1 MSGFVADFTGAEVR
15 VSPNFGPRRDG
26 LRPDLIVIHY
36 TGMETGASAEAWL
49 CDPVSEVSSHY
60 PVHEDGSII
69 QMVRE
74 SDRAWHAGR
83 GSWRG
88 RADVNSR
95 SIGIEV
101 ANGGHAYGSP
111 DFADRQIEALIALC
125 RDVAARHAIPPERVL
140 AHSDTAPGRKI
151 DPGEKFPWAR
161 LHAAGVG
168 HYVAPSPI
176 GAGRRLSIGEHGE
189 AVEALQSMLAL
200 YGYGID
206 ITGAFDATTSAMVSA
221 FQRHF
226 RPERVDGVADPSTVE
241 TLHRLLAALPADA
254 GGHS

>member
-1 MSGFVADFTGAEVR
+1 MSGFHPDHAGAEIR

-26 LRPDLIVIHY
+26 LRPDIIILHY
-36 TGMETGASAEAWL
+36 TGMQTGPSAEAWL

-60 PVHEDGSII
+60 LVYEDGSVV

-88 RADVNSR
+88 RADINSC

-101 ANGGHAYGSP
+101 VNPGHSYGYP
-111 DFADRQIEALIALC
+111 DFAPAQIDAVIALC
-125 RDVAARHAIPPERVL
+125 RDIVGRHSIVPERVL

-151 DPGEKFPWAR
+151 DPGEKFPWAQ

-168 HYVAPSPI
+168 HYVEPSPI
-176 GAGRRLSIGEHGE
+176 QGGPLPHGRRARRAGRGPAVDACALRIRRRDHRDIRPDHRGGGRRLP
-189 AVEALQSMLAL
+189 A
-200 YGYGID
+200 
-206 ITGAFDATTSAMVSA
+206 A
-221 FQRHF
+221 FQARAGRWCR
-226 RPERVDGVADPSTVE
+226 RPLD
-241 TLHRLLAALPADA
+241 HRDAA
-254 GGHS
+254 

>member
-1 MSGFVADFTGAEVR
+1 MSGFSADHVGAEVR

-26 LRPDLIVIHY
+26 LRPDIIVIHY

-60 PVHEDGSII
+60 LVHEDGSIV

-74 SDRAWHAGR
+74 SDRAWHAGQ

-88 RADVNSR
+88 RTDINSR

-111 DFADRQIEALIALC
+111 DFPDRQIEAVIALC
-125 RDVAARHAIPPERVL
+125 RDISARHSIRAERVL

-168 HYVAPSPI
+168 HYVEPAPLRGGGLLAP
-176 GAGRRLSIGEHGE
+176 GGHVKE
-189 AVEALQSMLAL
+189 VESLQSMLAL

-206 ITGAFDATTSAMVSA
+206 INGVYDAATVAIVTA

-226 RPERVDGVADPSTVE
+226 RPEKVDGVADQSTID
-241 TLHRLLAALPADA
+241 TLHRLLAALPPDA
-254 GGHS
+254 AAAG